1 MGAAI
6 VYEMQ
11 TSALQARLLSDFA
24 ARLSYHV
31 DSGPSSRIA
40 YPAAGPFD
48 YRRGYSRLPDFEQRL
63 ETRGFA
69 VTRQARMSP
78 DMIRLAQ
85 WGIVPPYSEPAVTGL
100 SIAGISGEPLYQA
113 IENGRQFERFEDVPP
128 LVVQMLL
135 FIENREL
142 LTPIDPRSNPVIE
155 WDRLAKATLTYA
167 GIKLGLPL
175 SLQGGSTL
183 ATQLEKYRHSPRGR
197 TESPLEKLRQL
208 AGASIKAYAEGPD
221 TRPWRHRI
229 VVDYLNTLPLA
240 AAPGYGELYGL
251 GDGLNAWFGL
261 DLSEVRAA
269 LASKK
274 PTPAKAQAVKQ
285 VMALLIAVRAPSK
298 YLLESRAA
306 LEAKVN
312 DYTRL
317 MSKAGVLDP
326 TLARE
331 VEATPLRFTPA
342 APVAPVGSFVQRK
355 ASNAVRTTLVN
366 MLGVSSFYDL
376 DRLDLAV
383 RSPVDVELQNEVTQL
398 LENLADPAFVA
409 AHALNGKY
417 LLQPSADPGKVIYSL
432 MLFERTPV
440 GNVLRV
446 QADNLDRP
454 FDINDGIKMELGST
468 AKLRTL
474 AHYLELVA
482 GLYHDL
488 SALPP
493 AELAE
498 RARASRDPITKW
510 ETELLQH
517 ERGLSLDDVLQR
529 ALDRRYS
536 ASPYEVFFTGGG
548 THSFGN
554 FDRDDNGRILPIREA
569 LRRSVNLVFVR
580 LMRDLVRYHQARLP
594 YDPAAVLSDPDNPD
608 RKELL
613 QLVAADEAT
622 HALASAYRNYRGL
635 TGDAIADKV
644 LGKRATSPRHLAML
658 FYAWN
663 HDAGEEALE
672 EWLKAHHAEVPPDEV
687 GRLARVYG
695 NPRFTLADYGYLLS
709 RPPLQVWVAGEL
721 ARDPEVSWADLLA
734 RSAEARKLASAWLF
748 RTRNRHAQD
757 RRLRIRIEQDAFA
770 RMTPYWQRLG
780 FPFEHLVPSYATAIG
795 SSSDRPAA
803 LAELMGIIVNDGMKR
818 PLLRVT
824 QLHFAQGTPYET
836 VFEPADDT
844 GKQVMEPAVASALRG
859 ALATVVSS
867 GTAQRLSHAFVG
879 DDGKPLVAGGKTGS
893 GDNRYKTF
901 SRGGGIKSERP
912 VNRTATFVFYVGD
925 RYFGVVTAYVPGHD
939 AGKYQFTSALPVTI
953 LKLAARFIN
962 PHL

>member
-1 MGAAI
+1 VI

-11 TSALQARLLSDFA
+11 TSALQSRVLSGFA
-24 ARLSYHV
+24 ARLTYHV
-31 DSGPSSRIA
+31 GSGPSSRIA
-40 YPAAGPFD
+40 FPQAGPFD

-69 VTRQARMSP
+69 VTRQARMSR
-78 DMIRLAQ
+78 DMVRLEK
-85 WGIVPPYSEPAVTGL
+85 WGIVPPYAEPTVAGL
-100 SIAGISGEPLYQA
+100 TIVGTSGAPLYEA
-113 IENGRQFERFEDVPP
+113 IENSRQFERFEDVPS
-128 LVVQMLL
+128 LMVRMLL

-183 ATQLEKYRHSPRGR
+183 ATQLEKYRHSPGGR

-221 TRPWRHRI
+221 TRPWRRRI

-240 AAPGYGELYGL
+240 AAPGYGELYGM

-261 DLSEVRAA
+261 ELSDVRAA

-274 PTPAKAQAVKQ
+274 PTPGKAQAVKQ

-312 DYTRL
+312 EYARL

-326 TLARE
+326 TLAHE
-331 VEATPLRFTPA
+331 VETTPLRFTPA
-342 APVAPVGSFVQRK
+342 APVAPAESFVQRK

-376 DRLDLAV
+376 DRLHLAV
-383 RSPVDVELQNEVTQL
+383 QSPVDVRLQDDVTQL
-398 LENLADPAFVA
+398 LENLADPRFVA
-409 AHALNGKY
+409 AHHLNGEH
-417 LLQPSADPGKVIYSL
+417 LLQASADPSKVIYSL

-482 GLYHDL
+482 GLYHEL

-498 RARASRDPITKW
+498 RARAARDPITKW
-510 ETELLQH
+510 EIETLQR
-517 ERGLSLDDVLQR
+517 ERGLRLADLLQR

-536 ASPYEVFFTGGG
+536 ASPYETFFTGGG
-548 THSFGN
+548 VHSFGN
-554 FDRDDNGRILPIREA
+554 FDRDDNGRILTIREA
-569 LRRSVNLVFVR
+569 LRRSVNLVFIR

-594 YDPAAVLSDPDNPD
+594 YDPAAVLSEPDNPD
-608 RKELL
+608 RKSLL

-635 TGDAIADKV
+635 AGDAIVDKL
-644 LGKRATSPRHLAML
+644 LGRRATSPRHLAIL

-663 HDAGEEALE
+663 HAAGEEALQ
-672 EWLKAHHAEVPPDEV
+672 EWLKAHHAEVPPDKI
-687 GRLARVYG
+687 GRLARAYG
-695 NPRFTLADYGYLLS
+695 NPRLKLTDYAYLLS
-709 RPPLQVWVAGEL
+709 LRPLEVWVAGEL
-721 ARDPEVSWADLLA
+721 AHDPQMAWHDLIA
-734 RSAEARKLASAWLF
+734 RSTAPRQVATAWLF
-748 RTRNRHAQD
+748 KTRHRHAQD

-770 RMTPYWQRLG
+770 RMTPYWRRLG

-824 QLHFAQGTPYET
+824 QLHFAEGTPYET
-836 VFEPADDT
+836 VFEPAHDT
-844 GKQVMEPAVASALRG
+844 GEQVMEPEVASALRG
-859 ALATVVSS
+859 TLATVVSN
-867 GTAQRLSHAFVG
+867 GTARRLSHAFVG
-879 DDGKPLVAGGKTGS
+879 NDGKALVAGGKTGS
-893 GDNRYKTF
+893 GDNRYRTF

-939 AGKYQFTSALPVTI
+939 AGEFEFTSALPVTV

-962 PHL
+962 ARL